1 MSTRHLFAVVRKEI
15 QHIFRDRGTFI
26 LVLITPTLV
35 LLLMTYALAVDI
47 VHVPIALLDYDQ
59 SALSKK
65 FVQQITA
72 GDDLDL
78 YAAVNSMD
86 QVEDLLTRGKIKA
99 AVIIDPEFSADLLSL
114 QGFNLQVIID
124 GTEPETGGFAVD
136 HIGWRA
142 EAFANDILA
151 SQLQAAGIP
160 LESLQPIDLRIRAWY
175 NPSLKPQVDLLP
187 GLLSIVLGFPAFSVA
202 LTLAREHEHHT
213 LEQLLA
219 TPITRIELLLGKSD
233 RLASEYG
240 FHWTVTGIADTAKGS
255 VYHPAGVDLARAL
268 TSAAEGRSL
277 SRLEP
282 GGCDWDAPTMI
293 QRAEADAMVEVTYTD
308 ITTGRPATD
317 HVRAALARGL
327 DVATTNKGPV
337 ALAGR
342 ELVELAAGHG
352 KRFLFEGTVMAG
364 TPLLNLVRES
374 LAGSKIH
381 EIRGILNGTT
391 NYILTAMEG
400 GMDYAEALARAQELG
415 YAEAVPDADVHG
427 WDALAKVTI
436 LANMVLGADLKP
448 VDSPCTGITN
458 ITPEHIAAARADGMR
473 YKLIGR
479 VWRDGEAVRASVG
492 PTLVERQHPLP
503 SHLQQLDPQGIG
515 DGGLA
520 GAREAGEE

>member
-124 GTEPETGGFAVD
+124 GTEPETGSFAVD

-219 TPITRIELLLGKSD
+219 TPITRIELLLGKMIPYI
-233 RLASEYG
+233 LAG
-240 FHWTVTGIADTAKGS
+240 LLNVIFIPLLALAWFNVPFHGNYLVFLLLSAIFLFAELSMGMVI
-255 VYHPAGVDLARAL
+255 GVFMH
-268 TSAAEGRSL
+268 SQS
-277 SRLEP
+277 
-282 GGCDWDAPTMI
+282 
-293 QRAEADAMVEVTYTD
+293 
-308 ITTGRPATD
+308 
-317 HVRAALARGL
+317 AALALSFLVVMFPGFFLTGIFFPIASLPEMARLESLFLPGTHYAIITRGVFLTGIGL
-327 DVATTNKGPV
+327 DILWPYAIM
-337 ALAGR
+337 LI
-342 ELVELAAGHG
+342 
-352 KRFLFEGTVMAG
+352 FL
-364 TPLLNLVRES
+364 
-374 LAGSKIH
+374 
-381 EIRGILNGTT
+381 
-391 NYILTAMEG
+391 
-400 GMDYAEALARAQELG
+400 
-415 YAEAVPDADVHG
+415 
-427 WDALAKVTI
+427 
-436 LANMVLGADLKP
+436 
-448 VDSPCTGITN
+448 
-458 ITPEHIAAARADGMR
+458 
-473 YKLIGR
+473 
-479 VWRDGEAVRASVG
+479 
-492 PTLVERQHPLP
+492 
-503 SHLQQLDPQGIG
+503 
-515 DGGLA
+515 GLA
-520 GAREAGEE
+520 FTGTAALFFKKRLA